1 MNIEKIISNVTSGS
15 DLSEDETFQIINAIF
30 EGKISEEKI
39 ISFLQALSEKG
50 ESVEEIVGAVKSMRK
65 HSIKVNTNLKDLV
78 DCCGTGGLGKN
89 IMNISTCSA
98 FVAAA
103 GGVKIAKHG
112 NRTSTGVS
120 GSADILEAA

>member
-1 MNIEKIISNVTSGS
+1 MNAEKIISNVISGS

-103 GGVKIAKHG
+103 GGCLLY
-112 NRTSTGVS
+112 TSDA
-120 GSADILEAA
+120 ADDW

>member
-65 HSIKVNTNLKDLV
+65 HSILSL
-78 DCCGTGGLGKN
+78 
-89 IMNISTCSA
+89 IHI
-98 FVAAA
+98 
-103 GGVKIAKHG
+103 
-112 NRTSTGVS
+112 
-120 GSADILEAA
+120 